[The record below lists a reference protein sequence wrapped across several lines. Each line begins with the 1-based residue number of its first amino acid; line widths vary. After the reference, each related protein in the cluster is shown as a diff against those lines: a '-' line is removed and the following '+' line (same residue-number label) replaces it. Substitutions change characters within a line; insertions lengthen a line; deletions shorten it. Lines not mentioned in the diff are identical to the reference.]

1 MRLSALAR
9 RYAAALFQGARGS
22 EAVDSVES
30 DLGLITYSLDEV
42 PRLREMLV
50 HPLIP
55 AARKKEIISEIFNGK
70 VQDITLDFLFLLV
83 DKQREEIV
91 ADVEREYVNL
101 ANDYRKIATVQVTSA
116 VPLTD
121 GEQAQLRE
129 KLGEFT
135 GKTVELE
142 LSENPD
148 LIGGLI
154 VQIGDTVI
162 DGSVKG
168 YLASLREKMLGR
180 E

>member
-1 MRLSALAR
+1 MRLSGLAR
-9 RYAAALFQGARGS
+9 RYAAALFQAARES
-22 EAVDSVES
+22 NAVDSVES
-30 DLGLITYSLDEV
+30 DLGFITYSVDDIPQLH
-42 PRLREMLV
+42 EMLV

-55 AARKKEIISEIFNGK
+55 GERKKALISQIFKGK

-91 ADVEREYVNL
+91 SDVEREYVNL
-101 ANDYRKIATVQVTSA
+101 ANEYRSVVTVQVTSA

-121 GEQAQLRE
+121 DERDALVR
-129 KLGEFT
+129 KLTEFT
-135 GKTVELE
+135 GKKAELT
-142 LSENPD
+142 LSEDPS
-148 LIGGLI
+148 LIGGII

-162 DGSVKG
+162 DGSVRG